1 MKGLF
6 SINRKEKKKKELLS
20 KNKGG
25 ALITTIKG
33 YTNNP
38 ELREKE
44 VIPGTFDVIFKAVLT
59 EEKEVLAEIIEIVIG
74 IPKEDVIKNGVIINS
89 EYVRENINEKDKKSD
104 LLISI
109 GDNVINLEMDRRYYS
124 GSSKKNNK
132 YIHKIVNYYNPKNT
146 IQICF
151 TSYKEGEELK
161 GEKKTI
167 RKYMFQDSDGNIEDY
182 GLEKYKIDLEYIEN
196 KYYNNDKLTRGEKI
210 FLMFKESKR
219 EILKKISNGDEIL
232 DKISKRLDKVSEDE
246 ALSLLYDEK
255 EREEEKRRAELEYAE
270 EHGLNKG
277 ISEGENK
284 KSIEI
289 AKRMLDKNLDIKEIS
304 EITGLSIEEIKKL
317 IKN

>member
-1 MKGLF
+1 M
-6 SINRKEKKKKELLS
+6 
-20 KNKGG
+20 
-25 ALITTIKG
+25 
-33 YTNNP
+33 
-38 ELREKE
+38 
-44 VIPGTFDVIFKAVLT
+44 
-59 EEKEVLAEIIEIVIG
+59 
-74 IPKEDVIKNGVIINS
+74 
-89 EYVRENINEKDKKSD
+89 
-104 LLISI
+104 LISI

-219 EILKKISNGDEIL
+219 EILKKISNGDEIM
-232 DKISKRLDKVSEDE
+232 DKIYKRLDKLSEDE

-255 EREEEKRRAELEYAE
+255 EREEEKKQAEIEYAE

-277 ISEGENK
+277 ISQGIK
-284 KSIEI
+284 QT
-289 AKRMLDKNLDIKEIS
+289 AKNLLSMNMSFEDISKA
-304 EITGLSIEEIKKL
+304 TGLSIEEINNLK
-317 IKN
+317 

>member
-1 MKGLF
+1 MV
-6 SINRKEKKKKELLS
+6 
-20 KNKGG
+20 
-25 ALITTIKG
+25 TIKG

-44 VIPGTFDVIFKAVLT
+44 VIPGTFDAVFKAVLT
-59 EEKEVLAEIIEIVIG
+59 EEKEVLAEIIELVIG
-74 IPKEDVIKNGVIINS
+74 IPKEEVMKNGVIINS

-124 GSSKKNNK
+124 GSNKKNNK

-161 GEKKTI
+161 GEKKSI
-167 RKYMFQDSDGNIEDY
+167 RKYMFQDSDGNVEDY

-196 KYYNNDKLTRGEKI
+196 KYYNNDELTRREKI
-210 FLMFKESKR
+210 FLMFKESNR
-219 EILKKISNGDEIL
+219 EILKEISKG
-232 DKISKRLDKVSEDE
+232 DKIMDKIYKRLDKLSEDE

-255 EREEEKRRAELEYAE
+255 EREEEKKQAEIEYAE

-277 ISEGENK
+277 ISQGIK
-284 KSIEI
+284 QT
-289 AKRMLDKNLDIKEIS
+289 ATNLLSMNMSLEDISKA
-304 EITGLSIEEIKKL
+304 TGLSIEEINNLK
-317 IKN
+317 